1 MTAAGLLLTAAR
13 ETAPTAAVE
22 SRAAPTAA
30 VRKLCPMPTDP
41 HADFWKFDHLVR
53 VTDGRWLREP
63 AEADPAPTGLGHDT
77 RTLCAGHA
85 YLAVEGERF
94 DGHGYVGEA
103 FARGAAL
110 AIMGRDVGPVA
121 AGPTLLVDDPVAA
134 LQDLASAYRDVLA
147 RGRCKV
153 IAVCGS
159 NGKTTT
165 RHLLHHVLT
174 AAGLTGTQSPKS
186 FNNHLGVPLTL
197 LAARPEHDFVACEI
211 GTNHPGEVESLA
223 AIAWPD
229 AAVITSIGREHLE
242 FFKTIDGVAHEEASV
257 MRFVR
262 PGGLIVTPGEA
273 AAWMAPFYD
282 VKENVALLPL
292 KDALKVPDTFSLAGE
307 HNRMNAA
314 LVLAVARWLE
324 ADTDR
329 AAAALA
335 TATTPPGRMQRI
347 VIGNGDTSVTAIHDA
362 YNANPDSAR
371 AALEHLA
378 AQPGRTVA
386 VLGDMLELGEAG
398 PAAHAEVLQRA
409 RELEVSVT
417 LAVGPLTA
425 AAAGDHVAEAWET
438 AQEAAAAVGGVADH
452 VKPGDTVLLKAS
464 RGVAL
469 ERLLPA
475 LEEKFGKA

>member
-1 MTAAGLLLTAAR
+1 MSDLA
-13 ETAPTAAVE
+13 
-22 SRAAPTAA
+22 
-30 VRKLCPMPTDP
+30 
-41 HADFWKFDHLVR
+41 ADFWSFDHLVR
-53 VTDGRWLREP
+53 VTDGEWLREP
-63 AEADPAPTGLGHDT
+63 ADDDPAPTGLSHDT
-77 RTLCAGHA
+77 RGLLVGHA
-85 YLAVEGERF
+85 YLAIEGERF

-103 FARGAAL
+103 FAKGASL
-110 AIMGRDVGPVA
+110 AIVGRDVGPVA
-121 AGPTLLVDDPVAA
+121 AGPTLLVEDPVAA
-134 LQDLASAYRDVLA
+134 LQDLASAYRDTLA
-147 RGRCKV
+147 RGGCKV

-174 AAGLTGTQSPKS
+174 GAGLKGTQSPKS

-197 LAARPEHDFVACEI
+197 LAADPAHDFVACEI
-211 GTNHPGEVESLA
+211 GTNHPGEVEALA
-223 AIAWPD
+223 GIAWPD

-273 AAWMAPFYD
+273 AALMVPFYD

-292 KDALKVPDTFSLAGE
+292 KDAHAVPADFALAGE

-324 ADTDR
+324 VDADR

-335 TATTPPGRMQRI
+335 TATTPDGRMQRI
-347 VIGNGDTSVTAIHDA
+347 VLGDGDAAVTVIHDA
-362 YNANPDSAR
+362 YNANPDSVR
-371 AALEHLA
+371 VALEHLA
-378 AQPGRTVA
+378 QQPGRTVA
-386 VLGDMLELGEAG
+386 VLGDMLELGPAA

-409 RELEVSVT
+409 RELEVSLT

-425 AAAGDHVAEAWET
+425 AAADGTAAEAWET
-438 AQEAAAAVGGVADH
+438 AQEAAAAAGGVADH

-469 ERLLPA
+469 EKLLPT
-475 LEEKFGKA
+475 LEAAFG

>member
-1 MTAAGLLLTAAR
+1 
-13 ETAPTAAVE
+13 
-22 SRAAPTAA
+22 
-30 VRKLCPMPTDP
+30 MPTDP
-41 HADFWKFDHLVR
+41 AANFWNFDHLVR
-53 VTDGRWLREP
+53 VTDGQWLREP
-63 AEADPAPTGLGHDT
+63 ADGDPAPAGLSHDT
-77 RTLCAGHA
+77 RGLLAGHA

-103 FARGAAL
+103 FAKGAAL
-110 AIMGRDVGPVA
+110 AIVGRDVGPVA

-134 LQDLASAYRDVLA
+134 LQDLASAYRDTLA
-147 RGRCKV
+147 AGGCRV
-153 IAVCGS
+153 VAVCGS

-174 AAGLTGTQSPKS
+174 AAGLKGTQSPKS

-197 LAARPEHDFVACEI
+197 LAARPEDDFVACEI
-211 GTNHPGEVESLA
+211 GTNHPGEVEALA
-223 AIAWPD
+223 GIAWPD

-242 FFKTIDGVAHEEASV
+242 FFKTLDGVAHEEASV

-273 AAWMAPFYD
+273 AALMAPFYD

-292 KDALKVPDTFSLAGE
+292 NSADAVPAGFGLAGA

-314 LVLAVARWLE
+314 LVLAVARWMRVDE
-324 ADTDR
+324 AR
-329 AAAALA
+329 AAPALA
-335 TATTPPGRMQRI
+335 SAAPPDGRMQQI
-347 VIGNGDTSVTAIHDA
+347 VLGAGDAGVTVIHDA
-362 YNANPDSAR
+362 YNANPDSVR

-378 AQPGRTVA
+378 TRPGRTVA
-386 VLGDMLELGEAG
+386 VLGDMLEMGPAG

-409 RELEVSVT
+409 RELEVSVR

-425 AAAGDHVAEAWET
+425 AAAAAAGTTAEAWET

-452 VKPGDTVLLKAS
+452 VQPGDTVLLKAS
-464 RGVAL
+464 RGIAL
-469 ERLLPA
+469 ETLLPA
-475 LEEKFGKA
+475 LEKKFAPATPTP

>member
-1 MTAAGLLLTAAR
+1 MSDLA
-13 ETAPTAAVE
+13 
-22 SRAAPTAA
+22 
-30 VRKLCPMPTDP
+30 
-41 HADFWKFDHLVR
+41 ADFWSFDHLVR
-53 VTDGRWLREP
+53 VTDGEWLREP
-63 AEADPAPTGLGHDT
+63 ADDDPAPTGLSHDT
-77 RTLCAGHA
+77 RGLLVGHA
-85 YLAVEGERF
+85 YLAIEGERF

-103 FARGAAL
+103 FAKGASL
-110 AIMGRDVGPVA
+110 AIVGRDVGPVA
-121 AGPTLLVDDPVAA
+121 AGPTLLVEDPVAA
-134 LQDLASAYRDVLA
+134 LQDLASAYRDTLA
-147 RGRCKV
+147 RGGCKV

-174 AAGLTGTQSPKS
+174 GAGLKGTQSPKS

-197 LAARPEHDFVACEI
+197 LAAQPEHDFVACEI
-211 GTNHPGEVESLA
+211 GTNHPGEVEALA
-223 AIAWPD
+223 GIAWPD

-273 AAWMAPFYD
+273 AALMVPFYD

-292 KDALKVPDTFSLAGE
+292 KDAHAVPADFALAGE

-324 ADTDR
+324 VDQAR
-329 AAAALA
+329 AAASLA
-335 TATTPPGRMQRI
+335 SAATPDGRMQRI
-347 VIGNGDTSVTAIHDA
+347 VLGDGDAAVTVIHDA
-362 YNANPDSAR
+362 YNANPDSVR
-371 AALEHLA
+371 VALEHLA
-378 AQPGRTVA
+378 QQPGRTVA
-386 VLGDMLELGEAG
+386 VLGDMLELGPAA

-409 RELEVSVT
+409 RELEVSVR

-425 AAAGDHVAEAWET
+425 AAAVGTAAEAWET

-452 VKPGDTVLLKAS
+452 VQAGDTVLLKAS
-464 RGVAL
+464 RGIAL
-469 ERLLPA
+469 ETLLPA
-475 LEEKFGKA
+475 LEKKFGPASPNPQA

>member
-1 MTAAGLLLTAAR
+1 
-13 ETAPTAAVE
+13 
-22 SRAAPTAA
+22 
-30 VRKLCPMPTDP
+30 MPTDP
-41 HADFWKFDHLVR
+41 HADFWSFDHLVR
-53 VTDGRWLREP
+53 VTDGAWLREP
-63 AEADPAPTGLGHDT
+63 EADGRSPDPAPTGLGHDT

-110 AIMGRDVGPVA
+110 AIVGRDVGPVA

-147 RGRCKV
+147 RGHCKV

-242 FFKTIDGVAHEEASV
+242 FFKTIDGVAHEEAAV

-262 PGGLIVTPGEA
+262 PDGLIVTPGEA
-273 AAWMAPFYD
+273 AALMVPFYD

-292 KDALKVPDTFSLAGE
+292 KDAAGVPDTFGLAGE

-314 LVLAVARWLE
+314 LVLAVARWLQ

-329 AAAALA
+329 ATAALA
-335 TATTPPGRMQRI
+335 TATTPPGRMQP
-347 VIGNGDTSVTAIHDA
+347 VVLGDGDAAVTVIHDA